1 MVGGYLVSP
10 EYELLNDVS
19 VAGEPGRIHQLC
31 TTFPLLPNTSHLT
44 ILREVPV
51 PLRVWK
57 TSKTG
62 HLMQETMLLLNKTT
76 KS

>member
-1 MVGGYLVSP
+1 VSP

-44 ILREVPV
+44 IL
-51 PLRVWK
+51 
-57 TSKTG
+57 
-62 HLMQETMLLLNKTT
+62 QERCQYRSAYGKHQKLAI
-76 KS
+76 